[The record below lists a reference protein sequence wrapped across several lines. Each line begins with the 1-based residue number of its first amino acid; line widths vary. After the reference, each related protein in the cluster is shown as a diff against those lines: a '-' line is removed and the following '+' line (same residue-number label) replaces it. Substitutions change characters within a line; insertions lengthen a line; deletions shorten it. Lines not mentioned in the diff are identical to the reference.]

1 MLPHT
6 MQDFS
11 GKLHEICDARA
22 WVHGWVGRQYRM
34 DLAGIPSL
42 ATTLKPPQSLASVHN
57 PCLQNGSHSDHHHSP
72 ALLSS
77 GGWGGGPGK
86 NSLGVH
92 WESSY
97 SPCSVLL
104 PKFVSYSFHSTLS
117 QISFGS
123 SQSSQQAAVSRPSQ
137 SSRPIFSQRPT
148 SNNSPGNFVVKNRN
162 QQ

>member
-1 MLPHT
+1 

-77 GGWGGGPGK
+77 GG
-86 NSLGVH
+86 
-92 WESSY
+92 
-97 SPCSVLL
+97 
-104 PKFVSYSFHSTLS
+104 
-117 QISFGS
+117 
-123 SQSSQQAAVSRPSQ
+123 
-137 SSRPIFSQRPT
+137 
-148 SNNSPGNFVVKNRN
+148 
-162 QQ
+162 